1 MEKRYESDMTPKEKF
16 QKEVRKIKAMSW
28 PDRFAHIWAYY
39 KPHMVVAAMIIGVC
53 CLIGNIIYRSR
64 FDTVLSIAILNCGA
78 GDTEGMAE
86 DFKDYMQDE
95 DPYHEIAIDSSLY
108 FTGDDNADY
117 TSVMKLTTLIGASSL
132 DVILATE
139 GQFERY
145 QDEEAFISMDELLT
159 EEQKEAYGDRVSE
172 YGIRLSDSEKLKEY
186 GLNSG
191 EDVYLA
197 VFAYTKY
204 EENAKA
210 FISYIN
216 EGGKS

>member
-1 MEKRYESDMTPKEKF
+1 M
-16 QKEVRKIKAMSW
+16 KI
-28 PDRFAHIWAYY
+28 HI
-39 KPHMVVAAMIIGVC
+39 
-53 CLIGNIIYRSR
+53 
-64 FDTVLSIAILNCGA
+64 
-78 GDTEGMAE
+78 
-86 DFKDYMQDE
+86 
-95 DPYHEIAIDSSLY
+95 IAIDSGLY

-139 GQFERY
+139 GQFEHY

-172 YGIRLSDSEKLKEY
+172 YGIRISDSEKLKEY
-186 GLNSG
+186 
-191 EDVYLA
+191 DVYLA

>member
-95 DPYHEIAIDSSLY
+95 DPYHEIEIDSSLY

-139 GQFERY
+139 DQFERY
-145 QDEEAFISMDELLT
+145 QA
-159 EEQKEAYGDRVSE
+159 A
-172 YGIRLSDSEKLKEY
+172 
-186 GLNSG
+186 
-191 EDVYLA
+191 
-197 VFAYTKY
+197 
-204 EENAKA
+204 
-210 FISYIN
+210 
-216 EGGKS
+216 